1 MTSLMGFEASEAETN
16 LIENRAY
23 QPQSN
28 GINNAN
34 WKNLPMCFLFSP
46 TLLSIH
52 LQLVIFPEENYLSI
66 FLMFRRRAE
75 V

>member
-46 TLLSIH
+46 KYPSI
-52 LQLVIFPEENYLSI
+52 LVIFPEENHLSI